1 MMRTFTALSALVAI
15 GGVTASAC
23 AASGSSSKPDSPPV
37 AVIRSAA
44 TSLPSRP
51 GSVTIGSADF
61 PESEL
66 LAYTYAGAMRA
77 RGVKVSIRANIG
89 ERPAYIAAL
98 RDGSIGAVPEYSGAL
113 LDGLDT
119 SATAITPEAVDAHL
133 QQVAATQGLTVT
145 NYAQAQDVDTV
156 TVTKATA
163 VKYHLSNIGDL
174 KQIAGKLSLGAPAP
188 LLTVPYGVPALKRAY
203 GVVFQ
208 RFVPLP
214 ATGTVTQLALQNG
227 TVQAADIFSTDPSI
241 TRDRF
246 VSLKDPKR
254 IFLAENVLAV
264 FKQSVLTK
272 PMLEACN
279 AVSAHLH
286 TATLRELDGR
296 VAAGEDPTAVA
307 AAWLKSVGI
316 AE

>member
-1 MMRTFTALSALVAI
+1 MRTFLALTALVAI
-15 GGVTASAC
+15 PMTVSAC
-23 AASGSSSKPDSPPV
+23 AASGSSSKPDAPAASATRSSP
-37 AVIRSAA
+37 

-66 LAYTYAGAMRA
+66 LAYIYAGAMRG
-77 RGVKVSIRANIG
+77 RGVKVTIHANIG

-98 RDGSIGAVPEYSGAL
+98 RDGSIGAIPEYSGAL
-113 LDGLDT
+113 LDYLDT
-119 SATAITPEAVDAHL
+119 SATATAPKAVDTRL
-133 QQVAATQGLTVT
+133 QTVAARQGLTVT
-145 NYAQAQDVDTV
+145 NYAQAQDVDTI

-163 VKYHLSNIGDL
+163 ARYHLSSIGDL
-174 KQIAGKLSLGAPAP
+174 KQVAGKLSLGAPAP
-188 LLTVPYGVPALKRAY
+188 LLTVPYGVPALKRVY

-214 ATGTVTQLALQNG
+214 ASGTVTQLALRNR

-241 TRDRF
+241 TRDGF
-246 VSLKDPKR
+246 VSLKDPKG
-254 IFLAENVLAV
+254 IFAAENVLMV

-279 AVSAHLH
+279 AVSAHLD
-286 TATLRELDGR
+286 TATLRELDGQI
-296 VAAGEDPTAVA
+296 AAGEQPAAVA
-307 AAWLKSVGI
+307 SRWLATAADTK
-316 AE
+316 